1 MVSSRFN
8 ISKKILRNIVLSV
21 MLPLAAGPLNVE
33 AKDFSKLVILHTND
47 THGFDFFEDRKD
59 GTGFLGIGAIAGLK
73 KDLETKGYEVLLL
86 DAGDCSQD
94 NMLVNFSEGL
104 FAFKLYNM
112 AKYDA
117 ICLGNHEFDY
127 GQDILL
133 RNMKEAAFPV
143 LSSNIIVTATGLP
156 FTITS
161 AIIKKGEN
169 TIGIV
174 GFTTPN
180 TINSTAKGNVE
191 GLEFFKEEKL
201 YECARTEIQ
210 KLKDSGCDLIIGL
223 GHMGSEEANIGFR
236 SDDILL
242 NTDGFDIFIDG
253 HDHVVKNRRVNGTL
267 LVEAGSYTM
276 NAGFIEYKDGTFVEN
291 MKTFDEI
298 KGKYGSKEID
308 KAITA
313 ELQAIEKYYGKII
326 GKSDVLLDASRE
338 PGLRTR
344 EMALGDLT
352 ADAML
357 WQANEAL
364 KLSGKKV
371 HLAIINGGGIRH
383 NINKGDI
390 KISTIREVLPYPN
403 QLNVITL
410 KGEKILELLE
420 CATQLTPK
428 AMGGFPQVS
437 GIRFKIDTSVPYLKG
452 DKYAESEYYA
462 PLKPGSRVSIE
473 EIDGKP
479 FEKNKM
485 YNLVVTDF
493 QLKGGDT
500 YSALYEKSILQS
512 RVVIGYTIFDALLN
526 YIQTELNGNVNAEYQ
541 APDGRIDIK

>member
-1 MVSSRFN
+1 
-8 ISKKILRNIVLSV
+8 

-210 KLKDSGCDLIIGL
+210 KLKDNGCDLIIGL

-383 NINKGDI
+383 NIEKGDI
-390 KISTIREVLPYPN
+390 KISTIMDVLPYPN

-410 KGEKILELLE
+410 KGEKILEMLE

-437 GIRFKIDTSVPYLKG
+437 GVRFKIDTSVPYLKG
-452 DKYAESEYYA
+452 DKYADSEYFA

>member
-1 MVSSRFN
+1 M
-8 ISKKILRNIVLSV
+8 
-21 MLPLAAGPLNVE
+21 
-33 AKDFSKLVILHTND
+33 
-47 THGFDFFEDRKD
+47 
-59 GTGFLGIGAIAGLK
+59 
-73 KDLETKGYEVLLL
+73 
-86 DAGDCSQD
+86 
-94 NMLVNFSEGL
+94 
-104 FAFKLYNM
+104 
-112 AKYDA
+112 
-117 ICLGNHEFDY
+117 
-127 GQDILL
+127 
-133 RNMKEAAFPV
+133 
-143 LSSNIIVTATGLP
+143 
-156 FTITS
+156 IT
-161 AIIKKGEN
+161 
-169 TIGIV
+169 
-174 GFTTPN
+174 
-180 TINSTAKGNVE
+180 
-191 GLEFFKEEKL
+191 
-201 YECARTEIQ
+201 
-210 KLKDSGCDLIIGL
+210 
-223 GHMGSEEANIGFR
+223 
-236 SDDILL
+236 
-242 NTDGFDIFIDG
+242 
-253 HDHVVKNRRVNGTL
+253 
-267 LVEAGSYTM
+267 
-276 NAGFIEYKDGTFVEN
+276 
-291 MKTFDEI
+291 
-298 KGKYGSKEID
+298 ID

-383 NINKGDI
+383 NIEKGDI
-390 KISTIREVLPYPN
+390 KISTIMDVLPYPN

-410 KGEKILELLE
+410 KGEKILEMLE

-437 GIRFKIDTSVPYLKG
+437 GVRFKIDTSVPYLKG
-452 DKYAESEYYA
+452 DKYADSVYFA

>member
-210 KLKDSGCDLIIGL
+210 KLKDNGCDLIIGL

-383 NINKGDI
+383 NIEKGDI
-390 KISTIREVLPYPN
+390 KISTIMDVLPYPN

-410 KGEKILELLE
+410 KGEKILEMLE

-452 DKYAESEYYA
+452 DKYADSEYFA

>member
-47 THGFDFFEDRKD
+47 THGFDFFEDKKD

-210 KLKDSGCDLIIGL
+210 KLKDNGCDLIIGL

-383 NINKGDI
+383 NIEKGDI

-410 KGEKILELLE
+410 TGEKILETLE

-452 DKYAESEYYA
+452 DKYADSEYFA

-500 YSALYEKSILQS
+500 YSALYEKSVLQS

>member
-1 MVSSRFN
+1 
-8 ISKKILRNIVLSV
+8 
-21 MLPLAAGPLNVE
+21 
-33 AKDFSKLVILHTND
+33 
-47 THGFDFFEDRKD
+47 
-59 GTGFLGIGAIAGLK
+59 
-73 KDLETKGYEVLLL
+73 
-86 DAGDCSQD
+86 
-94 NMLVNFSEGL
+94 
-104 FAFKLYNM
+104 
-112 AKYDA
+112 
-117 ICLGNHEFDY
+117 
-127 GQDILL
+127 
-133 RNMKEAAFPV
+133 
-143 LSSNIIVTATGLP
+143 
-156 FTITS
+156 
-161 AIIKKGEN
+161 
-169 TIGIV
+169 
-174 GFTTPN
+174 
-180 TINSTAKGNVE
+180 
-191 GLEFFKEEKL
+191 
-201 YECARTEIQ
+201 
-210 KLKDSGCDLIIGL
+210 
-223 GHMGSEEANIGFR
+223 
-236 SDDILL
+236 
-242 NTDGFDIFIDG
+242 
-253 HDHVVKNRRVNGTL
+253 
-267 LVEAGSYTM
+267 
-276 NAGFIEYKDGTFVEN
+276 
-291 MKTFDEI
+291 
-298 KGKYGSKEID
+298 
-308 KAITA
+308 
-313 ELQAIEKYYGKII
+313 
-326 GKSDVLLDASRE
+326 
-338 PGLRTR
+338 
-344 EMALGDLT
+344 MALGDLT

-493 QLKGGDT
+493 QLK
-500 YSALYEKSILQS
+500 LYEKSILQS

>member
-210 KLKDSGCDLIIGL
+210 KLKDNGCDLIIGL

-383 NINKGDI
+383 NIEKGDI
-390 KISTIREVLPYPN
+390 KISTIMDVLPYPN

-410 KGEKILELLE
+410 KGEKILEMLE

-437 GIRFKIDTSVPYLKG
+437 GVRFKIDTSVPYLKG

>member
-210 KLKDSGCDLIIGL
+210 KLKDNGCDLIIGL

-383 NINKGDI
+383 NIEKGDI
-390 KISTIREVLPYPN
+390 KISTIMDVLPYPN

-410 KGEKILELLE
+410 KGEKILEMLE

-437 GIRFKIDTSVPYLKG
+437 GVRFKIDTSVPYLKG
-452 DKYAESEYYA
+452 DKYADSEYFA

>member
-210 KLKDSGCDLIIGL
+210 KLKDNGCDLIIGL

-383 NINKGDI
+383 NIEKGDI
-390 KISTIREVLPYPN
+390 KISTIMDVLPYPN

-437 GIRFKIDTSVPYLKG
+437 GVRFKIDTSVPYLKG